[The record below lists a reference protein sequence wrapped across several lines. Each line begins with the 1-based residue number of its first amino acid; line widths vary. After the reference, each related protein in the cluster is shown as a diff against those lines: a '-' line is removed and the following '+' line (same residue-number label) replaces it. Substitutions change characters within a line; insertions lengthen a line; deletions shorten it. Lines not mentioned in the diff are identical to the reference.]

1 MTATLKSIAQDARVA
16 MSTVSYILS
25 GTGLHK
31 FSEETCR
38 KVLESAERLNYR
50 PNLKARA
57 LCKGRTYVV
66 GALFRS
72 LTYSFVPNII
82 EGFEHVMESNGFC
95 LMLATYTPDN
105 FTRKCNYLY
114 QHGVEGV
121 AILPSPDI
129 TVPDLGDLE
138 RAGIPV
144 ISIADSLGNRPKV
157 MVANEE
163 TGSLP
168 MNYLADH
175 GHTVVAYAG
184 VDEARR
190 RGITKALDRHRHTH
204 CHFMQQQCHP
214 LPDVRETFAWLKSLS
229 PFPTAVI
236 CDSDTYAV
244 ALIQCATQDGLRI
257 PEDLSV
263 MGIDGM
269 DIGNYSLPPLTTV
282 AQQTYEHGIKAG
294 ELLLDAINGK
304 EVRDCIMQPTIIE
317 RQSCRTLHPAN

>member
-1 MTATLKSIAQDARVA
+1 MTATLKQIAEDAHVA

-25 GTGLHK
+25 GTGRHK
-31 FSEETCR
+31 FSEATCR

-72 LTYSFVPNII
+72 LTLSFIPHII
-82 EGFEHVMESNGFC
+82 EGFEQVLETNGFG
-95 LMLATYTPDN
+95 LLLATYTPDN
-105 FTRKCNYLY
+105 FTRQCNYLY

-144 ISIADSLGNRPKV
+144 ISIAESLGNRPKV
-157 MVANEE
+157 LVAPED

-168 MNYLADH
+168 MRYLADH
-175 GHTVVAYAG
+175 GHRIVAYAG
-184 VDEARR
+184 GFETRR
-190 RGITKALDRHRHTH
+190 RGIRQVISHTRGSH
-204 CHFMQQQCHP
+204 CHFLVQNGATFPNVH
-214 LPDVRETFAWLKSLS
+214 ETFQWLKSLS

-263 MGIDGM
+263 IGIDGM

-304 EVRDCIMQPTIIE
+304 EVRDCVMHPTIIE
-317 RQSCRTLHPAN
+317 RQSCRTIKAEC